1 MGQQDCGTVPV
12 NRPSGN
18 LLFSTLRPVKYNFT
32 LSILVITTVGGFE
45 RENLWKAFRLYS
57 FAVKF
62 KGNFLDQEKVE

>member
-32 LSILVITTVGGFE
+32 LSILVVTMVTEKIYGK
-45 RENLWKAFRLYS
+45 L
-57 FAVKF
+57 
-62 KGNFLDQEKVE
+62 LDCTHLL